1 MHDDPAHAAA
11 AGLLAA
17 LEEYAA
23 FFVRVREIVVE
34 GAEEDELAV
43 LAEECFGAGVDVR
56 LALANA
62 GEDAPAVARDVLR
75 EVYES
80 FIVLSGIQRVADTL
94 SLPVASCVNGDSLRR
109 TLRAGGELATWYVE
123 ATGEPFNPPHLPGT
137 LIARDRTSSGGFWRW
152 SGRRPAANKDRS
164 ADEGS
169 GKADLTQ
176 VFARRIG
183 EAQSALADAHGDAL
197 ASARRLGPV
206 LLGFTRIAERGR
218 GGLRAPAGA
227 PALAR
232 VLTDALVA
240 RAAPLLDPPAE
251 LPQPG
256 DGEIDEATAPLR
268 AWLASAEA
276 V

>member
-34 GAEEDELAV
+34 GAEEDELAI

-56 LALANA
+56 LALTTADGA
-62 GEDAPAVARDVLR
+62 APAVAGDVLR
-75 EVYES
+75 DVYES
-80 FIVLSGIQRVADTL
+80 FLVLSGIQRVADTL
-94 SLPVASCVNGDSLRR
+94 SLPVASCANGDSLKRVLGPR
-109 TLRAGGELATWYVE
+109 GELAAWYAAVS
-123 ATGEPFNPPHLPGT
+123 GEPFNPPHLPGT
-137 LIARDRTSSGGFWRW
+137 LIARDRSSATSFLRW
-152 SGRRPAANKDRS
+152 SPRRPAANVDRS
-164 ADEGS
+164 ADTGA
-169 GKADLTQ
+169 GKVDLTQ

-183 EAQSALADAHGDAL
+183 EAQTALEEPAGDAL
-197 ASARRLGPV
+197 ASARRLAPV

-218 GGLRAPAGA
+218 GGLRVPAEA

-240 RAAPLLDPPAE
+240 RAAVLLDPPAT
-251 LPQPG
+251 LPLPATA
-256 DGEIDEATAPLR
+256 EIDDAAAPLR
-268 AWLASAEA
+268 DWLAA